1 MDLLLRSPPEQGK
14 YDVIFALS
22 GGIDSSYTLYRLKK
36 DYPNLNILAVQ
47 FDNGFI
53 SETAL
58 ENARKF
64 CDLTESA
71 YLRLTLD
78 QDSTE

>member
-1 MDLLLRSPPEQGK
+1 MDLLLKSPPEQGK

-36 DYPNLNILAVQ
+36 DYPHLNILAVQ

-64 CDLTESA
+64 CDLTEST
-71 YLRLTLD
+71 YLASPWTRTA
-78 QDSTE
+78 

>member
-1 MDLLLRSPPEQGK
+1 MDLLLGSPPEQGK

-22 GGIDSSYTLYRLKK
+22 GGIDSSYALYRLKK
-36 DYPNLNILAVQ
+36 DYPDLNILAVQ

-64 CDLTESA
+64 CELTESA
-71 YLRLTLD
+71 YLCLTLD
-78 QDSTE
+78 K